1 MLQDMKV
8 HIDSFLHVTRLNGD
22 MILRYTKDDMKDKFL
37 KTQRQHDMKVHIE
50 QVCVCDAQKGKDKSG
65 VLNVL

>member
-1 MLQDMKV
+1 
-8 HIDSFLHVTRLNGD
+8 
-22 MILRYTKDDMKDKFL
+22 
-37 KTQRQHDMKVHIE
+37 MKVHIE